1 MMAVTFLG
9 VWVFSLILWESNIFV
24 SVLTQT
30 PNFFERTGFVCFS
43 KVETPK
49 PTLRAFQKAAQL
61 KEVISP
67 PFPLDDSNGSCA
79 LVAGQASSVD
89 NARLRFEEAK
99 KRLTNIIC
107 RGK

>member
-43 KVETPK
+43 NRYVLKVFLENLFSLRLLEYDFWQALQKYRIKFRRFPFLM
-49 PTLRAFQKAAQL
+49 TLYAPQNKHFFRHFY
-61 KEVISP
+61 E
-67 PFPLDDSNGSCA
+67 
-79 LVAGQASSVD
+79 LV
-89 NARLRFEEAK
+89 
-99 KRLTNIIC
+99 
-107 RGK
+107 